1 VREPIDDYYCK
12 VNGIMTCMMLKLVPG
27 VKDSAPLQLQAG
39 GEGAF
44 GLTIPDVEVPVAH
57 VYFNP
62 PRIMVS
68 SM

>member
-1 VREPIDDYYCK
+1 MRERIDDYYCK
-12 VNGIMTCMMLKLVPG
+12 VNRIMTCMMLELVPG
-27 VKDSAPLQLQAG
+27 VKDSVPLPLQAE

-44 GLTIPDVEVPVAH
+44 SLTIPDVEVPVAH

-68 SM
+68 SV